1 MISLFKDMLA
11 CLNSL
16 TDHLAARM
24 LLFVATLLLL
34 IISLVSPTIWYTIM
48 LEITK
53 KVNGND

>member
-1 MISLFKDMLA
+1 MISLF
-11 CLNSL
+11 NSI

-48 LEITK
+48 IEITK